1 MIKAVMTILFI
12 LLTLYILVGYGLY
25 VAQRHLIYYPQ
36 PFNQQRF
43 PELTLETADGP
54 LTAICVNTTK
64 SCQPIGSRAI
74 IYFGGNAEAVIHS
87 APLLQNLTAPDTSVY
102 LVNYRGFGRSA
113 GSPSEP
119 ALIEDALAVYDHIH
133 QQLQKSSTQSASA
146 QTVTIDVVGRS
157 IGTGVSTALASQRS
171 VRKLALITPFDSLQS
186 VAQEKF
192 RLYPLKLLLKDSFHS
207 DQRAAQID
215 SQVLLLVAGKDDLIP
230 PHHAEHLKMA
240 FNRPVDYTTIESATH
255 NDIMSYPQAQERLE
269 QFMIN

>member
-1 MIKAVMTILFI
+1 MTILFI
-12 LLTLYILVGYGLY
+12 LLTLYILIGAGLY

-43 PELTLETADGP
+43 PELTLETTDGL
-54 LTAICVNTTK
+54 LTTICVNTNE

-87 APLLQNLTAPDTSVY
+87 ASLLQNLTAPDTSVY

-119 ALIEDALAVYDHIH
+119 ALIEDALAVYDHIQ
-133 QQLQKSSTQSASA
+133 QQLQKSSNQSAIVRP
-146 QTVTIDVVGRS
+146 VTIDVIGRS
-157 IGTGVSTALASQRS
+157 IGTGVATALASQRS
-171 VRKLALITPFDSLQS
+171 VRKLALITPFDSLEA

-192 RLYPLKLLLKDSFHS
+192 RLYPLQLLLKDSYRS
-207 DQRAAQID
+207 DLRAAQIN
-215 SQVLLLVAGKDDLIP
+215 SKVLLLVAGKDDLIP
-230 PHHAEHLKMA
+230 PHHAERLKMA
-240 FNRPVDYTTIESATH
+240 FNRPVDYTVIESATH
-255 NDIMSYPQAQERLE
+255 NDIMIFPQAQKRLE